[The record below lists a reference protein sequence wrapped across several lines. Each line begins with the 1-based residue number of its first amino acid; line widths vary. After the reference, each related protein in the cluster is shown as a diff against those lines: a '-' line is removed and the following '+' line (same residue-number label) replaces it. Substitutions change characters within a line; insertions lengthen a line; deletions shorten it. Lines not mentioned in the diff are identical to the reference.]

1 MDGNLLELA
10 RGLDSE
16 VVGEGSGD
24 DPGCEVAPPSD
35 AAERVAHERP
45 RVPQRPVPSPRRRH
59 LPAPQP
65 QLRARPTNP
74 TALSP
79 SCLVWGSAREKSCC
93 TRTRQ
98 QAARWAG
105 RPMRFS
111 GEHLSF
117 RVFVCASE
125 AEIYRGFFPVKSNSF
140 LRFFLCDSC
149 EIPALQRGPNLKTA
163 PTPRGNLNEMN

>member
-65 QLRARPTNP
+65 QLRARPTGRP
-74 TALSP
+74 P
-79 SCLVWGSAREKSCC
+79 SRLRVWYGGPQERKVAARERGNKPPDGLVGPCAS
-93 TRTRQ
+93 
-98 QAARWAG
+98 QANISL
-105 RPMRFS
+105 F
-111 GEHLSF
+111 
-117 RVFVCASE
+117 VFVCASE
-125 AEIYRGFFPVKSNSF
+125 GEICRGFFPVKSNSF
-140 LRFFLCDSC
+140 LRFFCVILV
-149 EIPALQRGPNLKTA
+149 KF
-163 PTPRGNLNEMN
+163 PRCKEVRI